1 MNKIVILTG
10 SNLGYSEEILCSAK
24 DELSLNFGL
33 PVEKSPLVSSP
44 PWGFEHP
51 NDFLNQVLIFET
63 NKTANECIDLC
74 LATEKK
80 LGRTRGEKSGYS
92 ARLIDIDILFYNSEI
107 INSNKLC
114 IPHPRMHERRF
125 TLFPLSL
132 VIPEFVHPVLN
143 KTISELLKECKDESL
158 VILKTCS

>member
-10 SNLGYSEEILCSAK
+10 SNLGNSEILLSTTE
-24 DELSLNFGL
+24 DELSLNFGS
-33 PVEKSPLVSSP
+33 PAAKSPLVCSP

-51 NDFLNQVLIFET
+51 NDFLNQVLVFET
-63 NKTANECIDLC
+63 GKTAIECLELC
-74 LATEKK
+74 LAIEKK
-80 LGRTRGEKSGYS
+80 LGRIRGEKSSYS

-107 INSNKLC
+107 LNSNKLC

-143 KTISELLKECKDESL
+143 KTISDLLNECKDKSI
-158 VILKTCS
+158 VKLKTCS